1 MLKTQDIRHLH
12 IEASSL
18 CNARCPLCP
27 RNVFGYP
34 HNLGYV
40 ETSLSYDLVKRSFSP
55 EFLSQITSILLNGNF
70 GDFTSN
76 LEILPILRYFREHS
90 NMEMLISTNGS
101 ARNREFWEDL
111 AKLGNIEVEFCLD
124 GLEDTHHL
132 YRQDTDW
139 NKIIQNARWFMS
151 AGGRATWKMIKFKH
165 NEHQR
170 EACEQLSKQLGFSK
184 FLFND
189 HGRDQGPAFNRDGSL
204 SHVIGDYR
212 GFNDAR
218 EVIDWL
224 NTSSSYRLPD
234 RDLYDHVDCEAKRTD
249 SIYISAEGK
258 VYPCC
263 WLGFSPHTYHKGW
276 LGKLNQQINQTVKN
290 NDLHQHDLEEC
301 MRWFSNVE
309 DSWTRDEYVDGRLM
323 QCDIS
328 CGRCQK

>member
-1 MLKTQDIRHLH
+1 MLRLEDIRHLH

-34 HNLGYV
+34 HNLGYM
-40 ETSLSYDLVKRSFSP
+40 ETSLSLDLIKRSLSP
-55 EFLSQITSILLNGNF
+55 QFLSQITSILLNGNF
-70 GDFTSN
+70 GDFTSS

-101 ARNREFWEDL
+101 ARNREFWEGL

-139 NKIIQNARWFMS
+139 HKIIQNAQWFMA
-151 AGGRATWKMIKFKH
+151 AGGKATWKMIKFKH

-170 EACEQLSKQLGFSK
+170 DACEQLSKELGFYK

-204 SHVIGDYR
+204 SHVIGDYD
-212 GFNDAR
+212 GFKNAQ

-224 NTSSSYRLPD
+224 NTDSSYRPPQ
-234 RDLYDHVDCEAKRTD
+234 RELYEYVDCEAKRTD
-249 SIYISAEGK
+249 SIYIAADGK

-263 WLGFSPHTYHKGW
+263 WLGFNPQTYHKNW
-276 LGKLNQQINQTVKN
+276 VGKLNQQIAELVKD
-290 NDLHQHDLEEC
+290 NDLHDHPLETC
-301 MRWFSNVE
+301 IRWFANVE
-309 DSWTRDEYVDGRLM
+309 KSWDKDSYKDGRLM

-328 CGRCQK
+328 CGRCKK

>member
-1 MLKTQDIRHLH
+1 MLKLEDIRHLH

-34 HNLGYV
+34 HNLGYT
-40 ETSLSYDLVKRSFSP
+40 ETSLSLDLIKRSLSP
-55 EFLSQITSILLNGNF
+55 QFLSQITSILLNGNF

-90 NMEMLISTNGS
+90 SMSMLISTNGS

-111 AKLGNIEVEFCLD
+111 AKLGNIEIEFCLD

-139 NKIIQNARWFMS
+139 NKIIQNAQWFMA
-151 AGGRATWKMIKFKH
+151 AGGKATWKMIKFKH

-170 EACEQLSKQLGFSK
+170 EACEKLSKELGFYK

-204 SHVIGDYR
+204 SHVIGDYD
-212 GFNDAR
+212 GFKNAQ

-224 NTSSSYRLPD
+224 NTDSSYRPPQ
-234 RDLYDHVDCEAKRTD
+234 RELYDYVDCEAKRVD
-249 SIYISAEGK
+249 SIYIAADGK

-263 WLGFSPHTYHKGW
+263 WLGFSPETYHKSW
-276 LGKLNQQINQTVKN
+276 VGKLNQQITKLVKN
-290 NDLHQHDLEEC
+290 NNLHKSSLEEC
-301 MRWFSNVE
+301 IRWFVGVE
-309 DSWTRDEYVDGRLM
+309 KSWAIDSYKEGRLM

-328 CGRCQK
+328 CGRCKK

>member
-1 MLKTQDIRHLH
+1 MLKLEDIRHLH

-34 HNLGYV
+34 HNLGYT
-40 ETSLSYDLVKRSFSP
+40 ENSLSYELITRSLSP
-55 EFLSQITSILLNGNF
+55 QFLSQITSMLLNGNF

-90 NMEMLISTNGS
+90 SMSMLISTNGS

-111 AKLGNIEVEFCLD
+111 ANLGNIEIEFCLD

-139 NKIIQNARWFMS
+139 NKIIQNAQWFME
-151 AGGRATWKMIKFKH
+151 AGGKATWKMIKFKH

-170 EACEQLSKQLGFSK
+170 EACEKLSKELGFYK

-204 SHVIGDYR
+204 SHVIGGYD
-212 GFNDAR
+212 GFKNAQ

-224 NTSSSYRLPD
+224 NTDSSYRLPQ
-234 RDLYDHVDCEAKRTD
+234 RDLYDHVDCEAKRMD
-249 SIYISAEGK
+249 SIYIAADGK

-263 WLGFSPHTYHKGW
+263 WLGFNPTTYHKGW
-276 LGKLNQQINQTVKN
+276 VGMLNQQIATLVKD
-290 NDLHQHDLEEC
+290 NDLHENSLEKC
-301 MRWFSNVE
+301 IGWFEDVE
-309 DSWTRDEYVDGRLM
+309 RSWAIESYKEGRLM

-328 CGRCQK
+328 CGRCKK